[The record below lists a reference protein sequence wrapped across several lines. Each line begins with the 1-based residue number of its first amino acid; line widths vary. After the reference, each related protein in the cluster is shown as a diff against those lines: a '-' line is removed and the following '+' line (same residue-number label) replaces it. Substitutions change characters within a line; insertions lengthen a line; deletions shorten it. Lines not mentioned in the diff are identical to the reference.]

1 MTEMTSTR
9 GRGIYGAQISYV
21 ALLAAVTAVLQLI
34 PFSVVLGPGISFP
47 LSLATGGLM
56 GILLGPWAGAIAV
69 AIGGV
74 IGVLIA
80 PHTAFLGPLT
90 ILVLVMAP
98 LASGLIVTGRRRI
111 VGIYLIGSA
120 VLWWILYFVTTGAPE
135 DSTVLLFPWRYLL
148 PGILLFIPG
157 LNEKAVRLLRS
168 ENRLALATALGYII
182 WISLQ
187 VDHTISSIVGNLIL
201 FPLPDEVYSFLLLF
215 IIGAERGALTLVG
228 GVIGIGVIFGLR
240 RMGIQKPE
248 EGVW

>member
-1 MTEMTSTR
+1 MSEMTSTR
-9 GRGIYGAQISYV
+9 GRGIYGAPISYV

-69 AIGGV
+69 LIGAV

-98 LASGLIVTGRRRI
+98 LASGLIVTGRQRI
-111 VGIYLIGSA
+111 VGTYLIGSA
-120 VLWWILYFVTTGAPE
+120 VVWWLLYLITDGMPE
-135 DSTVLLFPWRYLL
+135 DTLVLLFPWRYLL

-157 LNEKAVRLLRS
+157 INDRVLRLLGS
-168 ENRLALATALGYII
+168 ENRLVLASALGYIT

-187 VDHTISSIVGNLIL
+187 TDHTISSIIGNLIL
-201 FPLPDEVYSFLLLF
+201 FPLPEEVYRFLLLY

-228 GVIGIGVIFGLR
+228 VVIGLGVIFGLR
-240 RMGIQKPE
+240 RMGVQKPE
-248 EGVW
+248 QGVW